1 MAATKVEEYLATQ
14 LAPLLASGETIVAS
28 AYLLPILRRTGNLS
42 QFVEA
47 ARARAAFVTLT
58 SRRIIVIFTRVPA
71 FGPLLENLGI
81 HIVDRAQLTG
91 ARVTR
96 ELELFFADGTT
107 MTFRVERTAKHIG
120 SQPAFFDILQ
130 RDFGAG
136 APPVPPRSPWAIAG
150 KVAFYAAVFGGAI
163 AYHYMTR

>member
-1 MAATKVEEYLATQ
+1 MATKVEEYLATE

-28 AYLLPILRRTGNLS
+28 AYLTPVFRRTGN
-42 QFVEA
+42 V
-47 ARARAAFVTLT
+47 AAFREVAQSRSAYVTLT
-58 SRRIIVIFTRVPA
+58 SRRLIFIFTRVPA
-71 FGPLLENLGI
+71 FGPLLENVGI
-81 HIVDRAQLTG
+81 HIVERAQLTG

-96 ELELFFADGTT
+96 ELQLYFADGAV

-136 APPVPPRSPWAIAG
+136 APPLPPRSPWKIAG
-150 KVAFYAAVFGGAI
+150 KGLMIAAGVGLAVAYQ
-163 AYHYMTR
+163 YLTH